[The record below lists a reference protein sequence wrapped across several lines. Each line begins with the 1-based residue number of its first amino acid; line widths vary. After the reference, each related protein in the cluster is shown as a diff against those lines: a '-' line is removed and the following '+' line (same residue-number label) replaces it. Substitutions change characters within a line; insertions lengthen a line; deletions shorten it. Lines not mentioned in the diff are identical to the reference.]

1 MRNVCMPTTIRRQPA
16 APTSS
21 LRRGSCSSPA
31 AAVPRPLVY
40 ETHSFHDP
48 PGTNPPNR
56 AAVKKIHTIRYLPGS
71 TWLLAARNE
80 PEHGSLRMGGQDT
93 AAALHASRGSARP
106 EIFWLLHSLP
116 CSLRVFRVFTYVHTA
131 RLSLSFSHALLDLA
145 RSRST

>member
-21 LRRGSCSSPA
+21 LRRGFCSSPA

-56 AAVKKIHTIRYLPGS
+56 AAAKTNIHNTVLTGKHMVCWLRGTNRSTVVYVWEDKIRRRRCICSGFFIHFRLPGS
-71 TWLLAARNE
+71 VAS
-80 PEHGSLRMGGQDT
+80 GSFAYLRT
-93 AAALHASRGSARP
+93 YT
-106 EIFWLLHSLP
+106 LP
-116 CSLRVFRVFTYVHTA
+116 G
-131 RLSLSFSHALLDLA
+131 SLSFS
-145 RSRST
+145 RGVVSSR